1 MIRANIM
8 KCGAAR
14 RFGSGV
20 KIEGRWIDIRDPEV
34 LKSLD

>member
-20 KIEGRWIDIRDPEV
+20 KAPSAPTGQDEY
-34 LKSLD
+34 